1 MEYLHNFN
9 PEGKTENKERA
20 YLDIVG
26 HFPNIGKR
34 KQIAIVL
41 DEYWVDDADQSKAY
55 GPKRKA
61 GRIVLVDDTKE
72 YIKELRSKD
81 YEHHPQERRWDCFI
95 YIDDYSQYD
104 KHTYIMATIKKTW
117 FQKLNRNFKG
127 QGSDTGSYATGWKYE
142 FKIDTMQYGMDS
154 DNQIMDEIPYWIFP
168 SKLHFKIG
176 SQRQT
181 LENIIEAGNLTLE
194 FHKNKVLEPETE
206 PEIKKKSRIPLLG
219 GIFAVVGSIL
229 FTKARFK

>member
-9 PEGKTENKERA
+9 PDGKTENKERA

-26 HFPNIGKR
+26 HFPKIGKR
-34 KQIAIVL
+34 KQIAIIL
-41 DEYWVDDADQSKAY
+41 NEFWVDGADQSKAY
-55 GPKRKA
+55 GPKRKL

-81 YEHHPQERRWDCFI
+81 YEHLPQGRRWDCFI
-95 YIDDYSQYD
+95 YIEGYSQFD
-104 KHTYIMATIKKTW
+104 KNTYIMATIKK
-117 FQKLNRNFKG
+117 FKG
-127 QGSDTGSYATGWKYE
+127 QKSDTGSYAKGWKYD
-142 FKIDTMQYGMDS
+142 FKIDKMQYGTDL
-154 DNQIMDEIPYWIFP
+154 IDEIPYGIFP

-176 SQRQT
+176 NQRQT

-206 PEIKKKSRIPLLG
+206 PETKRKSRIPLIG
-219 GIFAVVGSIL
+219 GIVALVGSIL
-229 FTKARFK
+229 FAKASFK